1 MTLVYYFLVIAI
13 LLLLSHKVCDYL
25 LYARNK
31 RRLKEIENN
40 AYAHNIVMEIGEI
53 LSRAPTD
60 RYPDMEINQARAKLY
75 YQRMKETPIS
85 IGNAVSDIR
94 ESTKPILISVK

>member
-31 RRLKEIENN
+31 RRIKEIENDG
-40 AYAHNIVMEIGEI
+40 YAHHIVMEMGEI

-60 RYPDMEINQARAKLY
+60 RYPDMENNQAKVKQY
-75 YQRMKETPIS
+75 YKRLKDSPVKIS
-85 IGNAVSDIR
+85 IANQTTNQSVR
-94 ESTKPILISVK
+94 PILVSVK